1 MEATHSNSAHS
12 NSAHYNSAH
21 LKSWYP
27 IIAAIFCSLLLISNI
42 GATKFI
48 DFGPIKTDGGAFLFP
63 LTYILGDILTEIYG
77 FKAARRVIYTGFAIG
92 ILAGFTFWL
101 VQISPAADGWEN
113 QAAFESI
120 LGFVPQI
127 VAASVIAFL
136 LGQLSNSFTLSWLK
150 ERTKGKQLG
159 ARLIGSTVVGE
170 FVDTL
175 VFTLIA
181 SLGRLNF
188 EEFLN
193 YLATGYLYKTLF
205 EVALLP
211 ITYRVIKIVKR
222 HEAGI
227 ASN

>member
-1 MEATHSNSAHS
+1 MSTYPREIR
-12 NSAHYNSAH
+12 
-21 LKSWYP
+21 SWYP
-27 IIAAIFCSLLLISNI
+27 VIAALFCSMLLISNI

-63 LTYILGDILTEIYG
+63 LTYILGDLITEVYG
-77 FKAARRVIYTGFAIG
+77 FKAARRIIYTGFGIG

-101 VQISPAADGWEN
+101 VQISPAAEGWEN
-113 QAAFESI
+113 QVAFESI

-136 LGQLSNSFTLSWLK
+136 LGQLSNSWTLVWIK
-150 ERTKGKQLG
+150 KQTHGKQLW

-170 FVDTL
+170 FVDTF

-205 EVALLP
+205 EVILLP
-211 ITYRVIKIVKR
+211 ITYRVIRTVKR
-222 HEAGI
+222 HEEQL
-227 ASN
+227 S